1 MNTSGQE
8 SRPTTSKQP
17 GEERPALTSQVRQRT
32 ASRDSAP
39 PEARQS
45 VPPAAESRQDE
56 RAPQAE
62 PTATPLRL
70 PYFGL
75 AFIGGILG
83 GAVGGGAMLLETHIA
98 TSDGAPW
105 IRVIAI
111 LSVAFGAVLVL
122 LTGLWLIHRALH
134 RPAD

>member
-1 MNTSGQE
+1 MD
-8 SRPTTSKQP
+8 
-17 GEERPALTSQVRQRT
+17 A
-32 ASRDSAP
+32 
-39 PEARQS
+39 QS
-45 VPPAAESRQDE
+45 PLQLRL
-56 RAPQAE
+56 RLR
-62 PTATPLRL
+62 LRL

-75 AFIGGILG
+75 AFVGGILG
-83 GAVGGGAMLLETHIA
+83 GAIGGGAMLLETHIA

-111 LSVAFGAVLVL
+111 LSVAFGAVAVL